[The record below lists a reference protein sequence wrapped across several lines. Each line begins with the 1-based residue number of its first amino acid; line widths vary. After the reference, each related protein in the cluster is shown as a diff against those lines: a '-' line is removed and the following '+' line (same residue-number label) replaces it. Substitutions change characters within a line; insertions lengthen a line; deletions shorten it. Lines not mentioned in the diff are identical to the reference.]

1 MCVSANVE
9 IILPRLVPPVKPF
22 FVPFPLES
30 RAFPLLA
37 LPWGIPLSGRNPL
50 LSTGSF
56 SSRFPSFQW
65 CLTLDFLSKFQFH
78 QNRHSFYIKF
88 HKIFF
93 VFPFHFFAFLW
104 IIFVLFLVQS
114 NLPLLLPLFLLN
126 WRIWFSTERRRFLET
141 ELPTR
146 AGKNPQDSASRGQT
160 PVSVAA

>member
-22 FVPFPLES
+22 FVPFLLGLG
-30 RAFPLLA
+30 AFPLLA

-50 LSTGSF
+50 PSTGSF

-78 QNRHSFYIKF
+78 QNRHSFCIKF

-93 VFPFHFFAFLW
+93 VFPFQISAFLW

-114 NLPLLLPLFLLN
+114 NLPLLLPIFLLN

-146 AGKNPQDSASRGQT
+146 AGKNPQGSASRGQT
-160 PVSVAA
+160 PVSAAA

>member
-9 IILPRLVPPVKPF
+9 IILPRLAPPVKPF
-22 FVPFPLES
+22 FVPFPLGIRGFPPS
-30 RAFPLLA
+30 RPPLGY
-37 LPWGIPLSGRNPL
+37 PPSGQNPL
-50 LSTGSF
+50 PSTSSF
-56 SSRFPSFQW
+56 SSCFSSFQW

-78 QNRHSFYIKF
+78 QNRHRFYTKF

-93 VFPFHFFAFLW
+93 VFPFQFFAFLW

-126 WRIWFSTERRRFLET
+126 WKIWFSTERRRFLET

-146 AGKNPQDSASRGQT
+146 AGKNPQGSASRGQT
-160 PVSVAA
+160 PVSAAA

>member
-9 IILPRLVPPVKPF
+9 IILPRLAPPVKPF

-30 RAFPLLA
+30 GAFPLLT
-37 LPWGIPLSGRNPL
+37 LPWGIPPSGRNPL
-50 LSTGSF
+50 PTTGSF
-56 SSRFPSFQW
+56 SSRFSSFQW

-78 QNRHSFYIKF
+78 QNRHSFYTKF

-93 VFPFHFFAFLW
+93 VFPFQIFAFLW
-104 IIFVLFLVQS
+104 IIFALFSVQS

-146 AGKNPQDSASRGQT
+146 AGENPQGSTDRGQT
-160 PVSVAA
+160 PITAAA

>member
-9 IILPRLVPPVKPF
+9 IILPRLAPPVKPF

-30 RAFPLLA
+30 GAFPLLA
-37 LPWGIPLSGRNPL
+37 LPWGIPLSGRTPL
-50 LSTGSF
+50 PSTGSF
-56 SSRFPSFQW
+56 SSRFSSFQW

-78 QNRHSFYIKF
+78 QNRHSFYTKF

-93 VFPFHFFAFLW
+93 VFPFQIFVFLW
-104 IIFVLFLVQS
+104 IIFVLFSVQS
-114 NLPLLLPLFLLN
+114 NPPLLLPLFLLN

-146 AGKNPQDSASRGQT
+146 AGENPQGSTDRGQT
-160 PVSVAA
+160 PISAAA

>member
-30 RAFPLLA
+30 GAFPLLA
-37 LPWGIPLSGRNPL
+37 LPWGIPPSGRNPL

-65 CLTLDFLSKFQFH
+65 CLTLNFLSKFQFH
-78 QNRHSFYIKF
+78 QNKHSFFIKF

-93 VFPFHFFAFLW
+93 VFPSQIFTFLW
-104 IIFVLFLVQS
+104 IIFVLFLAQS

-146 AGKNPQDSASRGQT
+146 AGKKPQGSASRGQT
-160 PVSVAA
+160 PVSAAA

>member
-30 RAFPLLA
+30 EAFPLLA

-78 QNRHSFYIKF
+78 QNRYSFCIKF

-93 VFPFHFFAFLW
+93 VFPFQIFAFLW

-114 NLPLLLPLFLLN
+114 NLCLLLPLFLLN

-141 ELPTR
+141 ELSTR
-146 AGKNPQDSASRGQT
+146 AGKNPQGSASRGQT
-160 PVSVAA
+160 PVSAAA

>member
-9 IILPRLVPPVKPF
+9 IILPRLAPPVKPF

-30 RAFPLLA
+30 GVFPLLA
-37 LPWGIPLSGRNPL
+37 LPWGIPLSGRNTLP
-50 LSTGSF
+50 STGSF
-56 SSRFPSFQW
+56 PSRFPSFQW

-78 QNRHSFYIKF
+78 QNRYSFFIKF

-114 NLPLLLPLFLLN
+114 NIPLLLPLFLLN

-146 AGKNPQDSASRGQT
+146 AGKNPQGSASRGQT
-160 PVSVAA
+160 PVSAAA

>member
-9 IILPRLVPPVKPF
+9 IILPRLAPPVKPF

-30 RAFPLLA
+30 GVFPLLA

-50 LSTGSF
+50 PSTGSF
-56 SSRFPSFQW
+56 PSRFPSFQW

-78 QNRHSFYIKF
+78 QNKHDFLQKF

-93 VFPFHFFAFLW
+93 VFPFQIFAFLL
-104 IIFVLFLVQS
+104 IIFALFSVQS

-126 WRIWFSTERRRFLET
+126 WMIWFSTERRRFLET

-146 AGKNPQDSASRGQT
+146 AGENPQGSTGRGQT
-160 PVSVAA
+160 PISAAA

>member
-30 RAFPLLA
+30 GAFPLLT
-37 LPWGIPLSGRNPL
+37 LPWGLSLSGRNSL

-78 QNRHSFYIKF
+78 QNRHSFFIKF

-93 VFPFHFFAFLW
+93 VFPFQIFAFLW

-146 AGKNPQDSASRGQT
+146 AGENPQGSASRGQT
-160 PVSVAA
+160 PVSAAA

>member
-30 RAFPLLA
+30 GAFPLLA
-37 LPWGIPLSGRNPL
+37 LPWGIPLSGRTPSPL
-50 LSTGSF
+50 QAIFPRVFPLF
-56 SSRFPSFQW
+56 SDVWHLIFCR
-65 CLTLDFLSKFQFH
+65 
-78 QNRHSFYIKF
+78 NRHSFCIKF

-93 VFPFHFFAFLW
+93 VFPFQIFTFLW
-104 IIFVLFLVQS
+104 IIFVLFSVQS
-114 NLPLLLPLFLLN
+114 NPPLLLPLFLLN

-146 AGKNPQDSASRGQT
+146 AGENPQSSTGRGQT
-160 PVSVAA
+160 SISAAA